1 MGAYGT
7 PDTYPYEEIERKCPK
22 CGKKSKGKFCCHC
35 GFPMELD
42 GEKGYKSMYSVY
54 IDVLTIVAFSIGVVL
69 GPKTINGIMF
79 MAWIA
84 CLFYSAQNLF
94 GAFLCIVKKTKNK
107 RYIKHFLWSLFI
119 SVGIL
124 ILFLMTAP

>member
-22 CGKKSKGKFCCHC
+22 CGKVSKGEFCCHC
-35 GFPMELD
+35 GYPMKLD

-54 IDVLTIVAFSIGVVL
+54 IEVITAVVFLFGVFMGEKTAEWIV
-69 GPKTINGIMF
+69 F

-84 CLFYSAQNLF
+84 CLLYSAQNLL
-94 GAFLCIVKKTKNK
+94 AVVLCKIRKTKNK
-107 RYIKHFLWSLFI
+107 RYIKHFLWSLLI
-119 SVGIL
+119 SVGIF
-124 ILFLMTAP
+124 ICFLMVAK